1 MATFKNAGIL
11 DYELPGDGTRP
22 AVVVEPGDEVDADW
36 NPNGLYFEWV
46 SGEPPDGAGDFNDP
60 DQPAADD
67 ETAEQ
72 TEELPAAP
80 ADPEE

>member
-1 MATFKNAGIL
+1 MATYKNAGIL

-22 AVVVEPGDEVDADW
+22 AATVKPGDTVDADW

-60 DQPAADD
+60 DQPAVEA
-67 ETAEQ
+67 AEQ
-72 TEELPAAP
+72 TELPVAP